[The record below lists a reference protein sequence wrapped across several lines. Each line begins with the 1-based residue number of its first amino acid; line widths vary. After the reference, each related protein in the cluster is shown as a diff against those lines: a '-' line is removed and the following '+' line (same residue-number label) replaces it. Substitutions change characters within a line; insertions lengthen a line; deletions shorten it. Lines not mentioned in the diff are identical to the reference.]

1 MNLRAI
7 KESLRQASRAQSG
20 MTLIEIMVVV
30 AIMGMLA
37 TLVTVYVIG
46 QQEEAK
52 VDGTKIQMRT
62 LVEALE
68 MYKVKYNSFPT
79 TEQGLQE
86 LVTRKLMR
94 TMPKDTWGGDFQ
106 YVRNNLNSFSLKSLG
121 ADGIAGGE
129 GANMDLVEEQ

>member
-7 KESLRQASRAQSG
+7 RQSLRQAKSSQRG

-37 TLVTVYVIG
+37 TLVTVYVVG

-62 LVEALE
+62 VVETLE
-68 MYKVKYNSFPT
+68 LYKVKYGSFPS

-86 LVTRKLMR
+86 LVAKRMMKTL
-94 TMPKDTWGGDFQ
+94 PKDTWGSEFQ
-106 YVRNNLNSFSLKSLG
+106 YVRNNLNSFTLKSLG

-129 GANMDLVEEQ
+129 GPNADLLEEQ